1 MALRRE
7 AGRAAVRSIPV
18 ESGLTGGAWRAPAGA
33 QRADPLSPMA
43 AREHPWAV
51 PRRVPRGARNQ
62 VVIHRRHAHRCNS
75 YNEPRPLRLR
85 RHHHLER
92 QLDAVH
98 AHGRSSSPDTNG
110 DGGSESGRR
119 RLSTGDDFGEPL
131 PGRQRPALGFSGE
144 PAGAIRQLGAQYA
157 ATVLPGTLQTRALER
172 IDWHKSQGDDIV
184 VVSASL
190 DLYLTPW
197 CAERGL
203 KVICTTIEEQRGT
216 LTGRY
221 VDGDCSGA

>member
-1 MALRRE
+1 MNLALFDFDGTITSSDSWTPFMRM
-7 AGRAAVRSIPV
+7 AVRPV
-18 ESGLTGGAWRAPAGA
+18 RIRMAMVA
-33 QRADPLSPMA
+33 LSPIVVGYRLGMISASRARQAA
-43 AREHPWAV
+43 ARV
-51 PRRVPRGARNQ
+51 
-62 VVIHRRHAHRCNS
+62 
-75 YNEPRPLRLR
+75 
-85 RHHHLER
+85 
-92 QLDAVH
+92 
-98 AHGRSSSPDTNG
+98 
-110 DGGSESGRR
+110 
-119 RLSTGDDFGEPL
+119 
-131 PGRQRPALGFSGE
+131 GFSGE

-157 ATVLPGTLQTRALER
+157 ATVLPGTLQARALER

-221 VDGDCSGA
+221 VDGDCSGAEKVRRIRAQYDLSRYPIVYAYGDSGEDREMMALADKKYYRWKEITSWDEVSSYGHPDVARADS

>member
-1 MALRRE
+1 MNLALFDFDGTITSSDSWTPFMRM
-7 AGRAAVRSIPV
+7 AVRPGRIRMAMV
-18 ESGLTGGAWRAPAGA
+18 A
-33 QRADPLSPMA
+33 LSPIVVGYRLGMISASRARQAA
-43 AREHPWAV
+43 ARV
-51 PRRVPRGARNQ
+51 
-62 VVIHRRHAHRCNS
+62 
-75 YNEPRPLRLR
+75 
-85 RHHHLER
+85 
-92 QLDAVH
+92 
-98 AHGRSSSPDTNG
+98 
-110 DGGSESGRR
+110 
-119 RLSTGDDFGEPL
+119 
-131 PGRQRPALGFSGE
+131 GFSGE

-221 VDGDCSGA
+221 VDGDCSGAEKVRRIRAQYDLSRYPIVYAYGDSGEDREMMALADKKYYRWKEITSWDEVSSYDHPAEARADS